1 MLRRPPRATRTD
13 TLFPYSTLFRSV
25 QSTDGLHAKSP
36 GFPGD
41 HVLRND
47 RDRDVV
53 LVIAPTPELSDL
65 AMSGCVPIAHR
76 PERIVVVLKIKRTDR
91 LHARKVVPDIAEDEL
106 RAFLQSRCR
115 RVVVDR
121 EKQAIIEWLDI
132 GVVREVFNG
141 E

>member
-1 MLRRPPRATRTD
+1 MISIFKQKAAYEMRISDWSSDVCSSDL
-13 TLFPYSTLFRSV
+13 
-25 QSTDGLHAKSP
+25 KSP

-91 LHARKVVPDIAEDEL
+91 LRARKVVPDIAEDEL
-106 RAFLQSRCR
+106 RAFLQSR
-115 RVVVDR
+115 
-121 EKQAIIEWLDI
+121 
-132 GVVREVFNG
+132 
-141 E
+141 

>member
-91 LHARKVVPDIAEDEL
+91 LHARKVVPRSAEHTSE
-106 RAFLQSRCR
+106 LQSLMRNSY
-115 RVVVDR
+115 
-121 EKQAIIEWLDI
+121 A
-132 GVVREVFNG
+132 VFCLKKKNT
-141 E
+141 